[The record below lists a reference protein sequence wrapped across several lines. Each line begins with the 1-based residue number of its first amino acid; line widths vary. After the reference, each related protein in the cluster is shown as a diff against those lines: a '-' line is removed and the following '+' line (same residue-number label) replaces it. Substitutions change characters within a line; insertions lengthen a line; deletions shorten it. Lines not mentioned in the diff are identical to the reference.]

1 MIKATTF
8 KISAFLLLLLFTEHY
23 ICAQTNSIS
32 RRFEL
37 TMSHEAT
44 RNWYDEINKHDFNGQ
59 NQAGTG
65 HFTQVVWKSS
75 KKAGFGA
82 AKSKDGMKIYVVGR
96 YRPAGNVIGHYIEN
110 VPKPKKAAPS
120 AEEFNKK
127 FTSER
132 KCSIL

>member
-1 MIKATTF
+1 MS
-8 KISAFLLLLLFTEHY
+8 SAGASLGG
-23 ICAQTNSIS
+23 
-32 RRFEL
+32 
-37 TMSHEAT
+37 HEAT